1 MSGSDKR
8 SARRYVIDDLH
19 VEIDGVVH
27 EVVDVSTR
35 AVAVVGRAGLDYS
48 MVRQPCRF
56 LSAGASDLNRPISEM
71 KFVTRRGVTVVLDY
85 AILEFRLDA
94 DAWEAVLRRNDV
106 RADVVPLADVFG

>member
-8 SARRYVIDDLH
+8 SARRYVIDDLR

-48 MVRQPCRF
+48 MVKQPCRF
-56 LSAGASDLNRPISEM
+56 LSASTSELARPISEM
-71 KFVTRRGVTVVLDY
+71 KFVTQRGVTVVLDY
-85 AILEFRLDA
+85 VILEYRLDVK
-94 DAWEAVLRRNDV
+94 AWEDVLRRNDV
-106 RADVVPLADVFG
+106 RADVVPLEDVFG